1 VGSKSGGPGAK
12 TGIEKN
18 WNWTKKSEEN
28 TIKNTLFLISN
39 TPQLSVNFTSLKSL
53 DPELVSQLKER
64 LSDPLFEKLNDSLLL
79 DQDRLKFAEYKIR
92 VLEEKLRLVRIE
104 KYGPGSEK
112 LSDAQLELLELEPG
126 VSSAE
131 VEAESERA
139 QLKLHLKQPRKHPGR
154 QELPAH
160 LPRIEKIVACTPEQ
174 CVCGNCGKENRVIG
188 YEKSEQL
195 DVKPAE
201 YFVVVTM
208 REKRACKD
216 CEEQGV
222 DCAPVPVR
230 IIEKGLASD
239 RVVIDTVVS
248 KYADYIPL
256 YRQSAILE
264 RETGIDL
271 SRATLDGWVM
281 RVGELLRPI
290 TAAMGREL
298 LSGSYIQAD
307 ETTVGVQ
314 MHDGRGKNHQAYLWQ
329 YSRPGGPV
337 VFDFRMG
344 REREG
349 PKRFLGNFEGI
360 LQSDGYGAYDHI
372 GGEGIVHSACW
383 AHARRKFFDAVKL
396 NPKDQTSIRIVAQ
409 MNELFA
415 IDAQARQEGL
425 SQIDRHLLRLEK
437 AKPLLEQ
444 IKAALQAAR
453 AGALPQS
460 ALAKACDYT
469 LTLWS
474 RLSRFLEYP
483 EVELSNNLAENAM
496 RPVALGRKN
505 WIHLGSKEAGP
516 RVAAIIS
523 IVETCRRLNLR
534 VRDYLGSVLPG
545 LADFP
550 INRVAEL
557 TPSAW
562 AARN

>member
-1 VGSKSGGPGAK
+1 MR
-12 TGIEKN
+12 E
-18 WNWTKKSEEN
+18 
-28 TIKNTLFLISN
+28 LRR
-39 TPQLSVNFTSLKSL
+39 L
-53 DPELVSQLKER
+53 D
-64 LSDPLFEKLNDSLLL
+64 LL
-79 DQDRLKFAEYKIR
+79 
-92 VLEEKLRLVRIE
+92 E
-104 KYGPGSEK
+104 KYGPAGEK
-112 LSDAQLELLELEPG
+112 LSDEQLELLEREPG

-139 QLKLHLKQPRKHPGR
+139 QLKLPLKALKKHPGR

-160 LPRIEKIVACTPEQ
+160 LPRIEKIIACTPEQ
-174 CVCGNCGKENRVIG
+174 CVCGNCGKENSVIG

-201 YFVVVTM
+201 YFVVVSM
-208 REKRACKD
+208 REKRACKA

-222 DCAPVPVR
+222 ECAPAPVR
-230 IIEKGLASD
+230 IIEKSLASD

-248 KYADYIPL
+248 KYADHLPL
-256 YRQSAILE
+256 YRQSAILQ
-264 RETGIDL
+264 REAGIDL

-290 TAAMGREL
+290 TVAMGQEL

-349 PKRFLGNFEGI
+349 PKRFLSNFEGI
-360 LQSDGYGAYDHI
+360 LQSDGYGAYDQI
-372 GGEGIVHSACW
+372 GGEGIVHAACW

-396 NPKDQTSIRIVAQ
+396 NPKDQTSIQIVAQ

-415 IDAQARQEGL
+415 IDAKARDGGL

-437 AKPLLEQ
+437 SKPLLDQ
-444 IKAALQAAR
+444 IKAAIEAAR
-453 AGALPQS
+453 AAALPKS
-460 ALAKACDYT
+460 ALAKACNYT

-483 EVELSNNLAENAM
+483 ELELSNNWVENSM
-496 RPVALGRKN
+496 RSVALGRKN

-516 RVAAIIS
+516 RVAAIVS
-523 IVETCRRLNLR
+523 IVETCRRLSLPI
-534 VRDYLGSVLPG
+534 RDYLGSVLPG

-550 INRVAEL
+550 IKRVAEL